1 MVSPNPTRIQIRIRQ
16 IEFTALDV
24 LLSIHNCCIIV
35 GTLQYILCLI
45 YQLANAKFPRSCQ
58 LWLHISVRCPQLR
71 TSWVTFPFRG
81 GYAATFDILHASG
94 GVMLIIFVLLGYCV
108 ITYCGDS
115 ARTHVTLALMSSAN
129 VLTLLRNSPTAT
141 AARLPPS
148 SSAAA
153 AIATSHQH

>member
-1 MVSPNPTRIQIRIRQ
+1 MVSPNPTQIQIRIRQ

-71 TSWVTFPFRG
+71 TSCLTFPFRG

-108 ITYCGDS
+108 IT
-115 ARTHVTLALMSSAN
+115 
-129 VLTLLRNSPTAT
+129 
-141 AARLPPS
+141 
-148 SSAAA
+148 
-153 AIATSHQH
+153 